1 MKLRKFIL
9 NWILFNLTEA
19 RKLYARRRFS
29 EQGVSSRACDSHS
42 VCVASQS
49 NLCERWEGWKNQN
62 EDDNLLARW
71 PQVKLIYFTWR
82 GRNVAYNFMRSG
94 ALRSSPAHSN
104 EVLRIPNCMYFG
116 ITQGVGRMTMNHAY
130 NLVYFWPR
138 ALATEQFLTG
148 RGHNLQI
155 VCSKF
160 ADICLWQI
168 IYPENR
174 CCTRNEMRY

>member
-104 EVLRIPNCMYFG
+104 EVCTEKKPNTGQNMSN
-116 ITQGVGRMTMNHAY
+116 IKTRNVT
-130 NLVYFWPR
+130 NLHSSSLKIMFCINQPEDIW
-138 ALATEQFLTG
+138 FLTYI
-148 RGHNLQI
+148 LTI
-155 VCSKF
+155 
-160 ADICLWQI
+160 
-168 IYPENR
+168 
-174 CCTRNEMRY
+174 

>member
-1 MKLRKFIL
+1 MYFSAWLRLCFCLI
-9 NWILFNLTEA
+9 
-19 RKLYARRRFS
+19 Y
-29 EQGVSSRACDSHS
+29 SSRKRQRIWPGWCPGYHLLTTKRSHS
-42 VCVASQS
+42 SSAKVGHNIPKTLTLEALSALKRLSLHADYPGLPLKCT
-49 NLCERWEGWKNQN
+49 QN
-62 EDDNLLARW
+62 WSILGE
-71 PQVKLIYFTWR
+71 IC
-82 GRNVAYNFMRSG
+82 FMFC
-94 ALRSSPAHSN
+94 
-104 EVLRIPNCMYFG
+104 LRIPNCMYFG